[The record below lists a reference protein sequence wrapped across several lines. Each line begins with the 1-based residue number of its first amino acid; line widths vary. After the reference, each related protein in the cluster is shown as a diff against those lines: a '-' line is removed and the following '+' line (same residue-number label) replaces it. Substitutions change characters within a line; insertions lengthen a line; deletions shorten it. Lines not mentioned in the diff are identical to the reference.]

1 MYTQNIC
8 VCVCVYANTQL
19 LNAPKKYHSKTTE
32 ELHKNAISSNSI
44 IVIILILMDKETFF
58 SIKFLKYLSY
68 GK

>member
-8 VCVCVYANTQL
+8 VCVCICEYTIIKCAQ
-19 LNAPKKYHSKTTE
+19 KYNSKTTE